1 MFDINKE
8 DKTISVTRGDVAH
21 ISFGANRRDGSPYT
35 FVKDD
40 VVRFKIIEKNKCDK
54 VLLKKDVSVPEES
67 TSVLIVLE
75 SSETRFC
82 SIIHKPVDYWYEIEL
97 NPDTPRART
106 IIGYDK
112 LGPKI
117 FRLYPEGSD
126 ENAE

>member
-1 MFDINKE
+1 MFEINKE
-8 DKTISVTRGDVAH
+8 DKTISVTRGDAAP
-21 ISFGANRRDGSPYT
+21 ISFGANRLDGSPYT
-35 FVKDD
+35 FTKED
-40 VVRFKIIEKNKCDK
+40 VVRFKILEKNKCDK

-112 LGPKI
+112 FGPKI